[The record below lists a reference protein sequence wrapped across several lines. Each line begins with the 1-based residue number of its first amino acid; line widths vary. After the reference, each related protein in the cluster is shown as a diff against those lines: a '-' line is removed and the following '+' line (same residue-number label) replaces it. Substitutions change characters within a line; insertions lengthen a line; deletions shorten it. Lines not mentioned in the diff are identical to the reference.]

1 MSELF
6 ASIKAF
12 IEKGN
17 LIIFLLSLASAI
29 FTYQVF
35 AKEMLWAAFAFCI
48 SYPIFIGIHTLYD
61 NYCYNAKIA
70 EEQRK
75 NEETEKL
82 NRKGEEARQK
92 KEKEKIKVKMRTIY
106 ASLTDDVK
114 DGLIALYNLPKP
126 EGGYDNVRIVHD
138 YGSNDYQLIV
148 NAYSQI
154 LMNIGGE
161 YLLESQHSTQSQ
173 IITIKPIFY
182 DILAEEA
189 KKRKKAEKKK

>member
-17 LIIFLLSLASAI
+17 IIIFLLSLASAI
-29 FTYQVF
+29 FTYQVL
-35 AKEMLWAAFAFCI
+35 AKEVLWAAFAFCV

-61 NYCYNAKIA
+61 NYCYNAKVA
-70 EEQRK
+70 EELRK

-82 NRKGEEARQK
+82 NRKAEEARQK
-92 KEKEKIKVKMRTIY
+92 KENEKIKVKMRTIY

-126 EGGYDNVRIVHD
+126 KGGYDNVRIVPD
-138 YGSNDYQLIV
+138 YGSQENFLIQK
-148 NAYSQI
+148 AYSDL
-154 LMNIGGE
+154 LMNIGAE
-161 YLLESQHSTQSQ
+161 YLLTSQHSTQSQ
-173 IITIKPIFY
+173 IITINPDFY
-182 DILAEEA
+182 DILAEQA
-189 KKRKKAEKKK
+189 KKRKKAEKRK